1 MESGKKLFSLMALCL
16 ILGLSSGFYF
26 GAKQGGGGK
35 KVEINNKQT
44 VCPTETSDTSKKT
57 LALQKLDLLKSYT
70 DFVLLPKEKI
80 ADPIKYADNMSEM
93 VKNIKSEEIAA
104 KYYATGEA
112 EGKEQKIVDF
122 LDYLSESLKADL
134 R

>member
-1 MESGKKLFSLMALCL
+1 MESGKRLYSLMTLCL
-16 ILGLSSGFYF
+16 ILGLASGFYF
-26 GAKQGGGGK
+26 GDKRAGSGK
-35 KVEINNKQT
+35 KVEINNNQT
-44 VCPTETSDTSKKT
+44 TCSTEIPNASKKT
-57 LALQKLDLLKSYT
+57 LALQKLELLKSYT

-80 ADPIKYADNMSEM
+80 ADPLKYVDDMGEL
-93 VKNIKSEEIAA
+93 VKSINSEEISA
-104 KYYATGEA
+104 KYYATGET

>member
-1 MESGKKLFSLMALCL
+1 MESGKKLFSLMTLCL

-26 GAKQGGGGK
+26 GTKLGGSGK
-35 KVEINNKQT
+35 KVEINNQKAD
-44 VCPTETSDTSKKT
+44 CPTETSDAGQKT

-80 ADPIKYADNMSEM
+80 ADPVKYAEDMGEL
-93 VKNIKSEEIAA
+93 VKSINSEEITA
-104 KYYATGEA
+104 KYYATGET

>member
-1 MESGKKLFSLMALCL
+1 
-16 ILGLSSGFYF
+16 
-26 GAKQGGGGK
+26 
-35 KVEINNKQT
+35 
-44 VCPTETSDTSKKT
+44 
-57 LALQKLDLLKSYT
+57 LKSYT

-80 ADPIKYADNMSEM
+80 ADPIKYADTMGEL
-93 VKNIKSEEIAA
+93 VKSINSEEITA
-104 KYYATGEA
+104 KYYATGET

>member
-1 MESGKKLFSLMALCL
+1 MESGKKLFGLMALCL

-26 GAKQGGGGK
+26 GDKRGGSGK
-35 KVEINNKQT
+35 KVEINNKQAS
-44 VCPTETSDTSKKT
+44 CSKETPDASQKT

-80 ADPIKYADNMSEM
+80 ADPVKYADNMSEM
-93 VKNIKSEEIAA
+93 VKNINSEEITT
-104 KYYATGEA
+104 KYYATGET

-122 LDYLSESLKADL
+122 LDFLSEQIKADL
-134 R
+134 Q